1 MKISKNKVVR
11 ASEDVI
17 SPVDTQV
24 TIQDDHYVTESD
36 SLQCAKDHLLAALE
50 AVTKLA
56 TNDDKYKSII
66 ADIGVILMEL
76 S

>member
-24 TIQDDHYVTESD
+24 TIQDDPYVTESD

>member
-11 ASEDVI
+11 TSEDVI
-17 SPVDTQV
+17 SPVDTQE
-24 TIQDDHYVTESD
+24 TIADTPYVAEND
-36 SLQCAKDHLLAALE
+36 ALQCAKDHLLAALE
-50 AVTKLA
+50 SVTKLVA
-56 TNDDKYKSII
+56 NDDKYKAII